1 MLNSDEIE
9 RILDVAEEFGIS
21 VDEESVQEAWNRY
34 SESKGVEKAEL
45 PINNID
51 IADILKGELCVGV

>member
-21 VDEESVQEAWNRY
+21 ASEESVQEAWDRY
-34 SESKGVEKAEL
+34 SKSKGVEKAEL
-45 PINNID
+45 PINNKD

>member
-21 VDEESVQEAWNRY
+21 VDEESVQEVWNRY
-34 SESKGVEKAEL
+34 SESKGVEKVEL
-45 PINNID
+45 PINNMD